1 MSKRSCAALSV
12 TPKWCIFGPL
22 SNAAMEDDNRDA
34 YKQMPIYRKG
44 REIAELVEAILDL
57 ADKDNEHMQSV
68 CGMMYVDAH
77 NLSVKVAGAEAADL
91 YDLRISI
98 ALVSVVYK
106 MTFCK

>member
-1 MSKRSCAALSV
+1 
-12 TPKWCIFGPL
+12 
-22 SNAAMEDDNRDA
+22 MEDDNRDA